1 MSKEVIKKGPSW
13 DFDPIRD
20 IAPVEQFGFIDLVA
34 ANRTSSVPGAI
45 ESEDSKFN
53 GIEDPA
59 AIGGRPRDIFEQAQG
74 NKVIAGYKAPES
86 AGDSVQDTE

>member
-1 MSKEVIKKGPSW
+1 MSNEVSVLDLSW

-34 ANRTSSVPGAI
+34 ANATSSVPGAI

-59 AIGGRPRDIFEQAQG
+59 AIAGRPRDIFEHAQG
-74 NKVIAGYKAPES
+74 SKVIAGYKGS
-86 AGDSVQDTE
+86 DSSGDDVQKTE

>member
-1 MSKEVIKKGPSW
+1 MSKEVVKTGPSW

-59 AIGGRPRDIFEQAQG
+59 SIAGRPRDIFEQAQG
-74 NKVIAGYKAPES
+74 NKVIAGYKAPEP
-86 AGDSVQDTE
+86 AGESV